1 MRAHLMMKTRTQS
14 LFNSKKSLPPKK
26 RDGKNQIILWT
37 IFYLI
42 KSMNIQQT
50 GEYDFI
56 LYRSPIT
63 ATILTDLLSYDLVA
77 KNSMQQAG
85 W

>member
-1 MRAHLMMKTRTQS
+1 
-14 LFNSKKSLPPKK
+14 
-26 RDGKNQIILWT
+26 
-37 IFYLI
+37 
-42 KSMNIQQT
+42 MNIQQT

-77 KNSMQQAG
+77 KNTWMQQAG